1 MIKGLIKSLRI
12 RQWTKNIFVF
22 AALVFDR
29 QLPNPSTLFTTGRIT
44 NLEPF
49 LKTVAGCLLFCL
61 ISSTVYILNDIADRE
76 ADRNHPTKRNRPIAS
91 GKLPV
96 SVAIVVAVCLLGITL
111 VLAYILSFWFFIICL
126 AYFILNVG
134 YSLWWKHVPIID
146 VLLIATFFTLRV
158 GAGVTIIIVER
169 FSPWLYVV
177 MMLLSLFIGFGKRRA
192 ELASVNGNPELQ
204 RKVLNGYTLHFLDQ
218 LIIIV
223 SATTIV
229 AYSMYT
235 FLAIN
240 VPQNH
245 SMMLTI
251 PFVLYGLFRY
261 LYLVQVKGAGG
272 APEEIA
278 LTDRPTQVTVFLWG
292 ISVLVIFYFSH

>member
-1 MIKGLIKSLRI
+1 MIKGLIKTLRI
-12 RQWTKNIFVF
+12 KQWAKNIFIF

-29 QLPNPSTLFTTGRIT
+29 QLPNPTVLFSEGRIT
-44 NLEPF
+44 NLEPL
-49 LKTVAGCLLFCL
+49 LKTIAGCILFCF
-61 ISSTVYILNDIADRE
+61 ISSTVYIINDIADRE

-91 GKLPV
+91 GKLNV
-96 SVAIVVAVCLLGITL
+96 RVAAFAAVLLLFLTL
-111 VLAYILSFWFFIICL
+111 GLASQLTVWFFIICL
-126 AYFILNVG
+126 VYFILNLA
-134 YSLWWKHVPIID
+134 YSLGLKHIPIID
-146 VLLIATFFTLRV
+146 VLMIATFFTLRV
-158 GAGVTIIIVER
+158 AAGVSLIHVER

-192 ELASVNGNPELQ
+192 ELATVTGTGELQ
-204 RKVLNGYTLHFLDQ
+204 RKVLNGYTLAFLDQ

-223 SATTIV
+223 SSTTIV

-272 APEEIA
+272 APEDIV
-278 LTDRPTQVTVFLWG
+278 LSDRPTQVTIFLWG
-292 ISVLVIFYFSH
+292 VAVLAIFYFS